1 MLEGK
6 KLVRSVFVG
15 ISYEEYRSLPEVCTQ
30 DCTYL
35 GNGNMLFVGPEAYRR
50 VISKRLGI
58 GVSRERRCVM

>member
-6 KLVRSVFVG
+6 KLVKAVFVG
-15 ISYEEYRSLPEVCTQ
+15 IDYDEYKSLPKVCAQ
-30 DCTYL
+30 GCTYL
-35 GNGNMLFVGPEAYRR
+35 GNGRMLFVGPEAYRR